1 MSCANMD
8 YDVSMRRFVIL
19 VLLLVYPFQLAL
31 AMADR
36 CCAMT
41 PAGVSHHVLSAPDQA
56 VAIDLAV
63 VMAEDEGM
71 GASDP
76 HCAAC
81 SFSHT
86 AAAPPGQDAIPFAHQ
101 GAASYLPSFPPFASL
116 PAGRPER
123 PKWPR
128 PRA

>member
-1 MSCANMD
+1 
-8 YDVSMRRFVIL
+8 MRRLVIL
-19 VLLLVYPFQLAL
+19 FLLLVYPFQLAL

-36 CCAMT
+36 CCEMT
-41 PAGVSHHVLSAPDQA
+41 PAGVSHHVLAAGDSAAA
-56 VAIDLAV
+56 VDLAV
-63 VMAEDEGM
+63 ALPEDAGG
-71 GASDP
+71 GAADP

-86 AAAPPGQDAIPFAHQ
+86 AAAPPASAPPPFAH
-101 GAASYLPSFPPFASL
+101 GRMRLRAAPIHALASL

-128 PRA
+128 DHA

>member
-1 MSCANMD
+1 
-8 YDVSMRRFVIL
+8 MRRFVIL

-41 PAGVSHHVLSAPDQA
+41 PAGISHHVLSAQDEA
-56 VAIDLAV
+56 AAIDLTAV
-63 VMAEDEGM
+63 SADDEGM
-71 GASDP
+71 GAADP

-86 AAAPPGQDAIPFAHQ
+86 AAAPPGQDAIPFSHQ
-101 GAASYLPSFPPFASL
+101 GARSYLPSFPAFASL
-116 PAGRPER
+116 PGGRPER

-128 PRA
+128 VRA

>member
-1 MSCANMD
+1 MMVAIRFLSFA
-8 YDVSMRRFVIL
+8 MRRLVIL
-19 VLLLVYPFQLAL
+19 FLLLVYPFQLAL

-36 CCAMT
+36 CCDMT
-41 PAGVSHHVLSAPDQA
+41 PAGVSHHVAAADGAFAAAPS
-56 VAIDLAV
+56 
-63 VMAEDEGM
+63 MALQEDEGA
-71 GASDP
+71 GAADP

-86 AAAPPGQDAIPFAHQ
+86 AAAPPARDPLPFAHER
-101 GAASYLPSFPPFASL
+101 GALSAAAVFSPASH

-128 PRA
+128 VCA